1 VSFPTLRTAP
11 AVVVVVFV
19 VTRLLFQPVSMAVS
33 TFSFR
38 GDLAARAAATLN
50 GRSFDVSTL
59 GNCMPILDRELLL
72 HDLGRSL
79 WYLHSQPPLFN
90 LFVAGML
97 RLPGDFARNMQWAN
111 WLTALALYLIA
122 LELMRRCGV
131 RDSIA
136 AMAVILFM
144 INPNAM
150 WMENAVYYGVLLALM
165 LALSALCFSNAL
177 KRRSLGWFAAA
188 AILVAL
194 LPLTRAFFTAIWSA
208 LALAL
213 MAFALDAERRRQA
226 PAAPSGSRR
235 RAIVATALLPFVLVV
250 AFQVKQYLVFGQ
262 ALGSSWFGCN
272 LAAMTGGMKS
282 EKVHDLAMG
291 KVSPLVEVYRNDPP
305 ETYMRYFHVATTGI
319 PVLDATRKSTGQP
332 NFNHAIYIPVGR
344 QYLRD
349 TLYLIVH
356 HPHKYLMNV
365 VNSIYILSGFQ
376 IGVYFDYPA
385 RFFARWTWI
394 DIAAPFLGFPL
405 IVIALITAW
414 RRLRALQDGEER
426 HLLAYMLFNAFYV
439 LGVSAFLEKSE
450 GAVYR
455 YQVDAF
461 LWTFL
466 GMALSAT
473 LPAVVARYRLREVI
487 TSAVTPGPRT

>member
-1 VSFPTLRTAP
+1 MPSPTLRAAP
-11 AVVVVVFV
+11 ALVVLVFI

-38 GDLAARAAATLN
+38 GDLVARVAATLS
-50 GRSFDVSTL
+50 GRSFNVATL
-59 GNCMPILDRELLL
+59 GDGMPILDRELLL

-79 WYLHSQPPLFN
+79 WFLHSQPPLFN
-90 LFVAGML
+90 LFAAGML
-97 RLPGDFARNMQWAN
+97 RLPGDFARNMQWVN
-111 WLTALALYLIA
+111 WLMALALYLIA
-122 LELMRRCGV
+122 FELMRRCGV
-131 RDSIA
+131 HESIA

-150 WMENAVYYGVLLALM
+150 WMENAVYYGVPLALM
-165 LALSALCFSNAL
+165 LALSTLCFSNAL
-177 KRRSLGWFAAA
+177 RLHSLGWFAAA
-188 AILVAL
+188 AMLVAL
-194 LPLTRAFFTAIWSA
+194 LPLTRAFFTGIWCA
-208 LALAL
+208 LALAI
-213 MAFALDAERRRQA
+213 MVIALDAERREPG
-226 PAAPSGSRR
+226 PATRLVPSR
-235 RAIVATALLPFVLVV
+235 RAIVAAALLPFTFVI

-272 LAAMTGGMKS
+272 LAAMTGGMS
-282 EKVHDLAMG
+282 GEKARDLAMG

-305 ETYMRYFHVATTGI
+305 ETYMRYFRVARTGI

-349 TLYLIVH
+349 TTYLIVH

-365 VNSIYILSGFQ
+365 VNSVYILSGFQ

-385 RFFARWTWI
+385 KFFARWTWI
-394 DIAAPFLGFPL
+394 DIAAPFIGFPL

-414 RRLRALQDGEER
+414 RKLRALPNGEER
-426 HLLAYMLFNAFYV
+426 HLIAYMLFNTIYV

-466 GMALSAT
+466 GMAMSAK
-473 LPAVVARYRLREVI
+473 LPALAARLRNS
-487 TSAVTPGPRT
+487 TSRAGQLSDVRN